1 MTELEQL
8 RHEQAEIAPVS
19 DAEIQ
24 RLVDAGEDPERLI
37 EKEEEKAARRR
48 VLQFRINS
56 LEKKQAEENR
66 KAASKELKALDA
78 KLDDTTEQ
86 ARAIVADAW
95 QAARAICEAV
105 DRFKAVAEDYS
116 GLSSEA
122 ALLARRAGIQRDD
135 MRGLWMDSNAL
146 EKALVEALAPYR
158 GPKPFIFKM
167 INSEG

>member
-8 RHEQAEIAPVS
+8 QDEQAQLAPVS

-66 KAASKELKALDA
+66 NAASKELKAIDA
-78 KLDDTTEQ
+78 KLDETTDQ
-86 ARAIVADAW
+86 ARAVMADAW
-95 QAARAICEAV
+95 QAARAIREAV
-105 DRFKAVAEDYS
+105 ERFKSLGDTYAAQAN
-116 GLSSEA
+116 EA
-122 ALLARRAGIQRDD
+122 ALLAKRAGVNRDD
-135 MRGLWMDSNAL
+135 TRGLWMDSNAL
-146 EKALVEALAPYR
+146 EKTLIEALAPYR
-158 GPKPFIFKM
+158 GTKPFIFKM
-167 INSEG
+167 INNEG

>member
-8 RHEQAEIAPVS
+8 RHEQAQIAPVS

-66 KAASKELKALDA
+66 QAASKELKTIDA
-78 KLDDTTEQ
+78 QMAETEKM
-86 ARAIVADAW
+86 ARLEVNHTI
-95 QAARAICEAV
+95 EAV
-105 DRFKAVAEDYS
+105 EAIRAAVVRFKALGDDYARES
-116 GLSSEA
+116 AEA

-135 MRGLWMDSNAL
+135 TRGLWMDSNAL